1 MLNNLGQLIIIT
13 APSGAGKTT
22 LIKKILEKGD
32 YQFSVSYTTRE
43 PRVGE
48 IDGIDYHFITK
59 EDFLNKVNQGDF
71 FAEWA
76 TVHTNMYGTAKQES
90 YDLIKTGKSVIFDVD
105 YQGAINLKKV
115 FKEALSVFIL
125 PPSLQTLKQRLIDRK
140 TNTEDVINLRV
151 NNAKKEVQYI
161 NEFDF
166 LIINDDLNIA
176 FKQLEEI
183 INSNRCSISKNQS
196 FLNSFMDKFL
206 K

>member
-43 PRVGE
+43 PRIGE
-48 IDGIDYHFITK
+48 VDGVDYHFITK

-76 TVHTNMYGTAKQES
+76 NVHTNMYGTAKQES
-90 YDLIKTGKSVIFDVD
+90 YDLIKSGKSVIFDVD

-115 FKEALSVFIL
+115 FKEALSIFIL

-140 TNTEDVINLRV
+140 TNTEEVINLRV

-183 INSNRCSISKNQS
+183 INSNRCSILKNQS

>member
-43 PRVGE
+43 SRVGE